1 MLDPLINRG
10 KGNNIGTVVRC
21 LVQLQTK
28 QKMML
33 APPVSFLPRT
43 VYGNH
48 YHNIG
53 TLISDSFIHLPLLGE
68 LGNMKT
74 LIL

>member
-48 YHNIG
+48 YQNIG